1 MRWLVLAFILIPS
14 TEIALLI
21 YSGKTLG
28 VFPTIA
34 LLFLTGI
41 GGAYLAKRQG
51 FKAWHDLQTRMRT
64 METPGNALIDS
75 VCIFMGGI
83 LLIIPGFITDL
94 IGLLLLFPGPR
105 NLVRPFILRWLYKK
119 MQKGNIIIR

>member
-1 MRWLVLAFILIPS
+1 MRWLVLAFILVPS
-14 TEIALLI
+14 IEIALLI
-21 YSGKTLG
+21 YSGNTLG

-34 LLFLTGI
+34 LLFLTAI

-51 FKAWHDLQTRMRT
+51 LKAWRDLQARMQT

-83 LLIIPGFITDL
+83 LLIIPGFVTDL

-105 NLVRPFILRWLYKK
+105 KLVRPFILKWLYKK

>member
-14 TEIALLI
+14 TEIAVLI

-34 LLFLTGI
+34 LVFLTAV

-51 FKAWHDLQTRMRT
+51 LKAWRDLQARMRT

-75 VCIFMGGI
+75 ICIFIGGI
-83 LLIIPGFITDL
+83 LLIMPGFITDL
-94 IGLLLLFPGPR
+94 CGLLLLFPGPR
-105 NLVRPFILRWLYKK
+105 KLIRPFIVKWLHKK
-119 MQKGNIIIR
+119 MQNGSIVIR